1 MMPEHCRHVSVHH
14 VTFELNTENI
24 KKELLNSKIYKGT
37 EHLILNNDDDWAVI
51 RIGKTPARG
60 LFWVVSSVEILSLP
74 NDTIYRVDPTV
85 DVLNKNAMGQ
95 VANAN
100 PSKLIIVKGTFEH
113 VSFIK
118 SEVTIELDILEVV
131 PPIPPKLT
139 TMVKNLLKI
148 RSFEKPIIINERI
161 IDIASM
167 LNDDKTKTYML
178 PCNASGLETKHQVYY
193 LDERPKL
200 NSHEKDGIT
209 LVGCNLSLKIFKELY
224 EFEPQLINICP
235 AELAGELVKTKPVLI
250 KCCKAKT
257 FERANN
263 LFMVPWGAT
272 YHDLEEALNDLVN
285 DFKKGT

>member
-37 EHLILNNDDDWAVI
+37 EYLILNNDNTWAVI
-51 RIGKTPARG
+51 RVGKTPARG
-60 LFWVVSSVEILSLP
+60 LFWVVNSIEILSLP
-74 NDTIYRVDPTV
+74 NDTIYLVDPIV
-85 DVLNKNAMGQ
+85 DVMNKNAMGQ

-100 PSKLIIVKGTFEH
+100 PGKLVIVKGIFEH

-118 SEVTIELDILEVV
+118 AEVTIELEVLEVV
-131 PPIPPKLT
+131 PPNPPKLT

-148 RSFEKPIIINERI
+148 RSFEKPITINEHI

-167 LNDDKTKTYML
+167 LNDDKTKTYVL
-178 PCNASGLETKHQVYY
+178 PCNASGLETKHHVLY

-200 NSHEKDGIT
+200 HSDKKDGIT

-224 EFEPQLINICP
+224 GFEPRVINICP
-235 AELAGELVKTKPVLI
+235 AELTNKLAKTKPVLI

-257 FERANN
+257 FERIDN
-263 LFMVPWGAT
+263 LFMVPWGVT
-272 YHDLEEALNDLVN
+272 YHDLENALEQLMDGI
-285 DFKKGT
+285 DKE